1 MLVSRAVPAMTPG
14 AARISVLLAALLFST
29 GGAAIKATSL
39 GPWAVAGLRS
49 AFAFV
54 FLLVA
59 LPEARRRWN
68 LGTLALGLS
77 YGATMVLFVAG
88 NKLTTAANTIFLQ
101 STAPLYLLLAGP
113 WLLGE
118 RVRRRDLGFMAAL
131 AAGMALFFAGEP
143 PTSASAPNPALGN
156 WIALASGVTWAGT
169 IGGLRWMEKHGA
181 RGEAARALA
190 AGNLLA
196 FLACLAALRPLPAV
210 SGLDWTVVA
219 YLGIF
224 QIGLAYL
231 FFTRGLRG
239 LPALEV
245 SLLVLIEPVLNPLWA
260 WLLQGERPGGWA
272 IAGGTLILAATA
284 WRAFVNRAVRGA
296 AETPGEGE
304 TPA

>member
-1 MLVSRAVPAMTPG
+1 MAPG
-14 AARISVLLAALLFST
+14 AARLSVLLAALLFST

-49 AFAFV
+49 GLAFL
-54 FLLVA
+54 FLLAA

-68 LGTLALGLS
+68 LGTLALGVS

-118 RVRRRDLGFMAAL
+118 PVRRRDLGFMAAL

-143 PTSASAPNPALGN
+143 PASASAPNPALGN
-156 WIALASGVTWAGT
+156 WIALASGVTWAAT

-196 FLACLAALRPLPAV
+196 FLACLPMLHPLPEATRV
-210 SGLDWTVVA
+210 DWAVVA
-219 YLGIF
+219 YLGVF
-224 QIGLAYL
+224 QIGVAYL

-260 WLLQGERPGGWA
+260 WLLQGERPGSWA
-272 IAGGTLILAATA
+272 VAGGATILAATA
-284 WRAFVNRAVRGA
+284 WRALANRSVRGA
-296 AETPGEGE
+296 AEPPAEGG
-304 TPA
+304 AAA